1 MRPKKTILCVD
12 DNEQALSVR
21 KFMLET
27 RGYRV
32 LTAVGSEQALELFRD
47 GGIDLV
53 LSDLIMPYMD
63 GNELIRRMKELAPE
77 VPTILISGSVKA
89 YDRANRA
96 DAFLPKGACSPVE
109 MLERIRVM
117 VARKR
122 GPKKGHGLRPLVAR
136 GGCGAARRRLA
147 MRWWSA
153 LTAAE
158 SIEGHVPVTIKNVQ
172 PIIAAKNLSKIYRA
186 GKVDVPALTN
196 VSFVVPPGEFVSI
209 VGPSGSGKSTLFYIL
224 GGLTRATSGSVLI
237 DGIDFAAL
245 TDSRRTE
252 LRKTKIGFVFQKFN
266 LLPTL
271 TARGNIEIARE
282 IAGSHSAQD
291 EELLGHLT
299 DMLGIA
305 GRLDHRPAEL
315 SGGEQQRVAIAR
327 ALITRPAI
335 ILADEP
341 TGNLDTANS
350 NAVLEMLR
358 RSTQEFKQTVLMIT
372 HNPEAAA
379 IGDRILHMRDGRMLD
394 E

>member
-1 MRPKKTILCVD
+1 
-12 DNEQALSVR
+12 
-21 KFMLET
+21 
-27 RGYRV
+27 
-32 LTAVGSEQALELFRD
+32 
-47 GGIDLV
+47 
-53 LSDLIMPYMD
+53 
-63 GNELIRRMKELAPE
+63 
-77 VPTILISGSVKA
+77 
-89 YDRANRA
+89 
-96 DAFLPKGACSPVE
+96 
-109 MLERIRVM
+109 
-117 VARKR
+117 
-122 GPKKGHGLRPLVAR
+122 
-136 GGCGAARRRLA
+136 
-147 MRWWSA
+147 
-153 LTAAE
+153 
-158 SIEGHVPVTIKNVQ
+158 VQ
-172 PIIAAKNLSKIYRA
+172 PIITAKNLSKIYRA

-196 VSFVVPPGEFVSI
+196 VSFVIPPGEFVSI
-209 VGPSGSGKSTLFYIL
+209 IGPSGSGKSTLFYIL

-237 DGIDFAAL
+237 DGIDFAQL

-291 EELLGHLT
+291 KELLNHLT
-299 DMLGIA
+299 EMLGIA

-350 NAVLEMLR
+350 DAVLKMLR
-358 RSTQEFKQTVLMIT
+358 SSTQQFKQTVLMIT